1 MMMNKVITV
10 LLMLVFLSG
19 CATGK
24 VVQTGKDTY
33 MITGCTSTPFSKGDA
48 VLAKL
53 YGIANKYCSSKNKQ
67 LYTVK
72 TECSNWAAFARWS
85 TAVLTFKCLS
95 ENDPDFVNKIDDT
108 VKTDVDVRT
117 KEESNKSPDLYA
129 ELTKLEELRKKG
141 ILTEEEFQT
150 QKKLLLEKQ
159 K

>member
-1 MMMNKVITV
+1 MAMNKLVAF
-10 LLMLVFLSG
+10 LLMLILLSG
-19 CATGK
+19 CSTGR

-53 YGIANKYCSSKNKQ
+53 YGIGNKYCISKNKQ

-72 TECSNWAAFARWS
+72 TECGNWAAFARWS
-85 TAVLTFKCLS
+85 TAELTFKCLS
-95 ENDPDFVNKIDDT
+95 ENDPDFVNKRNDT
-108 VKTDVDVRT
+108 VKTDVNVRT
-117 KEESNKSPDLYA
+117 KEESNKNPDLYT
-129 ELTKLEELRKKG
+129 ELMKLEDLRKKG
-141 ILTEEEFQT
+141 VLTEDEFQT